1 MLRYPLRIL
10 MDPSFSLFRALF
22 ILFWILWAS
31 QVVLAVKN
39 PPANAGDVRDVGLIP
54 GLGRSPGGGHG
65 NPLQY
70 SCLENPC
77 REEPGGPPSI
87 GSQSRTQLKQL
98 SMQHTQAG
106 PGCHF
111 LLQGIF
117 LTQRSN
123 PRLLHLRHCQED
135 SLPLA
140 PSGKPLFSKHNL
152 PKFICNVLK

>member
-1 MLRYPLRIL
+1 MLVRSLGQEDPLEEGMKTHSSIL
-10 MDPSFSLFRALF
+10 
-22 ILFWILWAS
+22 
-31 QVVLAVKN
+31 
-39 PPANAGDVRDVGLIP
+39 
-54 GLGRSPGGGHG
+54 SPGE
-65 NPLQY
+65 
-70 SCLENPC
+70 SSWA
-77 REEPGGPPSI
+77 EEPGRLQSM
-87 GSQSRTQLKQL
+87 GSQSQTQLKQL